1 VIDAKQ
7 ADSTSP
13 YDAAWGSLT
22 VTMERRANIDRDL
35 DRALH
40 DVELSSRSSSKFD
53 RARALLE
60 ERWGIQGLVIKA
72 LGAPKN
78 YGNRISESSG
88 TGASA
93 LLLIAEEDLDLDA
106 VHRAYLGRATSLVPT
121 LVVQRTSLGIVPRLV
136 LAEGANP
143 FPWDSVVVTVEPREP
158 IAETSIDAAG
168 AVRELLAIDGITP
181 AQAGVDRLQAAAAAE
196 GLHVKQVSDAK
207 NLKNRVREALGHRPA
222 ILVVIVDKHLE
233 ERARIYLST
242 LHRSIPHMLLA
253 VRGES
258 LRISRVS
265 PSAHSQNTTSF
276 EYAMPEIEPDI
287 AADGELSYQ
296 VNRTVTELGHY
307 LPFDAAAGNLYE
319 EHINVQ
325 QRLEFDTAA
334 LAFIRQLISDARV
347 SMVVFTGNAGHGK
360 THLCRRLLSSTDAD
374 PRAIMKSMSA
384 DAMGKTLVEIPEAS
398 RGVRIIKDLSEL
410 SPEAAAARL
419 EELLEDTESLAIV
432 CANEGRL
439 RHVVSLRPSL
449 RILVDTLEAG
459 IRDGATAVE
468 DEVHVVNLNYQAVT
482 PHSREAFLDFALDHW
497 LSNGNRWRK
506 CQQCLAADA
515 CPIRAN
521 RAELS
526 MSPEVRKANRPVRD
540 ALSHLVRLAE
550 QSGYVLTIREGLI
563 FVAFLITG
571 GLGCED
577 VHRLHRR
584 GKVDGFKFLD
594 SLFSREL
601 APNELAQLRILERIR
616 RFDPGKTAIRSI
628 DERLHRELE
637 GSGHLGEAVLEVG
650 SRPPST
656 RDQLRREQTEHRKR
670 LRQARRQ
677 DYFSPSKRESD
688 ISHSRRLGLV
698 HHEDFLALQS
708 QSIPDSRMLEI
719 LERLVAGL
727 HVVQGIRVTGEGSGV
742 LFLVDPAFSRSSNRS
757 AVIAFQF
764 DQQALELVGEAQYW
778 KETEGEPSLLQAV
791 DWLDRRVVLA
801 FRADEGARPTLVLD
815 FDLLQFEFV
824 MRSATGIVFEEFNA
838 AERMRIVSRLA
849 KLAEENRQMTRDIK
863 VMEGGTLRRLIL
875 ERDNSFRV
883 ATVG

>member
-1 VIDAKQ
+1 
-7 ADSTSP
+7 
-13 YDAAWGSLT
+13 
-22 VTMERRANIDRDL
+22 MNIDRDL
-35 DRALH
+35 DQALR

-53 RARALLE
+53 GARTLLE
-60 ERWGIQGLVIKA
+60 DRWGIQGLVIKA

-78 YGNRISESSG
+78 YGNRISESTG
-88 TGASA
+88 IGASA
-93 LLLIAEEDLDLDA
+93 LLLVAEEDLDLDA
-106 VHRAYLGRATSLVPT
+106 LHRAYLARATSLVPT
-121 LVVQRTSLGIVPRLV
+121 LVVQRTPRGVVPRLL
-136 LAEGANP
+136 LAEHANP
-143 FPWDSVVVTVEPREP
+143 FPWDSVAVLVEPREP
-158 IAETSIDAAG
+158 IRETATDVAET
-168 AVRELLAIDGITP
+168 VRELLALNGTTP
-181 AQAGVDRLQAAAAAE
+181 DRQGVDPLKAAAAAE
-196 GLHVKQVSDAK
+196 GVHIKQVSDAK

-222 ILVVIVDKHLE
+222 VLVVVVDEDLE
-233 ERARIYLST
+233 ERAQTYLAT
-242 LHRSIPHMLLA
+242 LRRSVAHILLA
-253 VRGES
+253 VRGEP

-265 PSAHSQNTTSF
+265 PPAPPQSPPSF
-276 EYAMPEIEPDI
+276 KYAMPEVDPDI
-287 AADGELSYQ
+287 AADGELAYQ

-307 LPFDAAAGNLYE
+307 LPFDAASGNLYE

-334 LAFIRQLISDARV
+334 LEFIRQLIGDARA
-347 SMVVFTGNAGHGK
+347 SMVVLTGNAGHGK

-384 DAMGKTLVEIPEAS
+384 DAMGETLVEIPEAS

-419 EELLEDTESLAIV
+419 EELLADTESLTIV

-468 DEVHVVNLNYQAVT
+468 HDVHVVNLNYQAVT
-482 PHSREAFLDFALDHW
+482 PLSRDAFLDFALDHW

-506 CQQCLAADA
+506 CQQCLASDT
-515 CPIRAN
+515 CPILAN
-521 RAELS
+521 RAALS
-526 MSPEVRKANRPVRD
+526 MSPEVRKTNRSVRD

-563 FVAFLITG
+563 FVAFVITG
-571 GLGCED
+571 GLGCGD
-577 VHRLHRR
+577 VHRLHRSKR
-584 GKVDGFKFLD
+584 IEGFAFLD
-594 SLFSREL
+594 SLFSRKL
-601 APNELAQLRILERIR
+601 APNELNQLGILERIR

-637 GSGHLGEAVLEVG
+637 SVGHLGEAVLEVG

-656 RDQLRREQTEHRKR
+656 RDQLRREQTEHRER
-670 LRQARRQ
+670 LRQARRR
-677 DYFSPSKRESD
+677 DYFSPSKSESD
-688 ISHSRRLGLV
+688 ISLSRRLGLV
-698 HHEDFLALQS
+698 HHEDFLDLQS
-708 QSIPDSRMLEI
+708 QSISDSRMLEI

-742 LFLVDPAFSRSSNRS
+742 LFLVDPAFSRSANRS

-764 DQQALELVGEAQYW
+764 DQQALVLVGEAQYW
-778 KETEGEPSLLQAV
+778 KATEGEPRLLQAV

-801 FRADEGARPTLVLD
+801 HHADEGARPTLVLD

-824 MRSATGIVFEEFNA
+824 MRSASGVVFEEFNA